1 MFGVLKNVSAVG
13 ITLMNMRLKKI
24 KYTFD
29 SIAEVYLD
37 TIV

>member
-13 ITLMNMRLKKI
+13 ITLMNMRLTKI
-24 KYTFD
+24 KYTFE
-29 SIAEVYLD
+29 SITEVYLD